1 MSKSKKK
8 KRYNLFQNLK
18 FVFRHIHSWDKWAL
32 PVYIAK
38 TPIDIVYQLG
48 QTYFAPIIIA
58 LVESGKS
65 VGVILAVTVAV
76 SSILALS
83 AKYNERFNAITM
95 NKRQDISRRFDLML
109 GEKIMS
115 MDYEILEG
123 PFGKN
128 KLQKAKNSLGNEG
141 VYVFLD
147 YLFKLI
153 TAIVGFT
160 SFVVILSTLNPWIVV
175 ILFISFVLPLLADL
189 VADKLVNGTKNKRAE
204 IDRHLNYMTKSSRDF
219 YIAKDIRLY
228 NMRDCLQR
236 MSEYFIGEKKFWT
249 NKVYLYYFISDVV
262 RTFMG
267 IVVRGGAYA
276 YLIYMCLTS
285 DLSGSELVLY
295 ITSILTFGNW
305 ISNLGMSINSVHQL
319 NVSMCDYREFL
330 DIKNTMKSKNGLPIP
345 SEQPYDIKIKDLSF
359 TYPGSENAVLQNINL
374 HIAPGE
380 KLAIV
385 GLNGAGKTTLVK
397 LLCGLYRPSNG
408 EVLLNNTNIAEFNRD
423 EYYSIISAVFQDA
436 RFMPINIAE
445 NVSMKPIEKS
455 DVDKIKTCLE
465 LAGLSDKVATLKNG
479 IETMLVKNVNDDA
492 EELSGG
498 EMQKLLLA
506 RAIYKN
512 APVII
517 LDEPTS
523 ALDPIAENE
532 MYLRYSELTKGKTSV
547 YISHRLSSTRFCD
560 RIVLLDN
567 NTITEMGTHD
577 ELMALGGKY
586 AEMFAIQT
594 KYYEKAGEKNEI

>member
-1 MSKSKKK
+1 MTKIKKN
-8 KRYNLFQNLK
+8 KRYNFFQNLK
-18 FVFRHIHSWDKWAL
+18 FVFKHIHSWDKWAL
-32 PVYIAK
+32 PVYFARA
-38 TPIDIVYQLG
+38 PLDVVYTLG
-48 QTYFAPIIIA
+48 MSFFAPIVIA

-65 VGVILAVTVAV
+65 VGIILTVTIAI
-76 SSILALS
+76 SSVLAFS
-83 AKYNERFNAITM
+83 SKYNFRFM
-95 NKRQDISRRFDLML
+95 SVMMSKRQDISRRFDML
-109 GEKIMS
+109 FGTKIMN
-115 MDYEILEG
+115 MDFEILEG
-123 PFGKN
+123 PVGRN
-128 KLQKAKNSLGNEG
+128 KLKKAQDSLGNEG
-141 VYVFLD
+141 IYVFLD
-147 YLFKLI
+147 YLFDLV
-153 TAIVGFT
+153 TSLVGFT
-160 SFVVILSTLNPWIVV
+160 SFVVVLSTLSPWIVV

-189 VADKLVNGTKNKRAE
+189 VADKLVNNTKDKRAE

-249 NKVYLYYFISDVV
+249 NKVYLCYFISDVV
-262 RTFMG
+262 RAVMS
-267 IVVRGGAYA
+267 VSVRGGAYA
-276 YLIYMCLTS
+276 YLIYLCLTS
-285 DLSGSELVLY
+285 NISGAELVLY
-295 ITSILTFGNW
+295 ITSILTFGDW
-305 ISNLGMSINSVHQL
+305 ISRLGANINSVHQL
-319 NVSMCDYREFL
+319 NISVCDFREFL
-330 DIKNTMKSKNGLPIP
+330 DIENSMENKNGLPIP
-345 SEQPYDIKIKDLSF
+345 NKHTYDIKIKNLNF
-359 TYPGSENAVLQNINL
+359 TYPGSESAVLQNINL

-397 LLCGLYRPSNG
+397 LLCGLYRPCEG
-408 EVLLNNTNIAEFNRD
+408 EVLLNDTNIARFNRD

-436 RFMPINIAE
+436 RVMPVSIAE
-445 NVSMKPIEKS
+445 NVSMKPLEKS
-455 DVDKIKTCLE
+455 EIGRVEECLE
-465 LAGLSDKVATLKNG
+465 LAGLSEKIKKLKNG
-479 IETMLVKNVNDDA
+479 IETKLVKNVNDDA

-498 EMQKLLLA
+498 EIQKLLLA
-506 RAIYKN
+506 RAIYKD

-567 NTITEMGTHD
+567 NTITETGTHD

>member
-1 MSKSKKK
+1 MGTS
-8 KRYNLFQNLK
+8 
-18 FVFRHIHSWDKWAL
+18 
-32 PVYIAK
+32 
-38 TPIDIVYQLG
+38 
-48 QTYFAPIIIA
+48 YFAPIVIA

-65 VGVILAVTVAV
+65 VGVILSVTIAI

-83 AKYNERFNAITM
+83 AKYNLRFIAITR
-95 NKRQDISRRFDLML
+95 NKRQDISHRFDMML
-109 GEKIMS
+109 GSKIMN
-115 MDYEILEG
+115 MDFEILEG
-123 PFGKN
+123 PYGKN

-147 YLFKLI
+147 YLFELI

-189 VADKLVNGTKNKRAE
+189 VADKLVNGTKDKRAE

-267 IVVRGGAYA
+267 IIVRGGAYA

-295 ITSILTFGNW
+295 LTSILTFGTW
-305 ISNLGMSINSVHQL
+305 ISNLGMNINSVHQL
-319 NVSMCDYREFL
+319 NISMCDYREFL
-330 DIKNTMKSKNGLPIP
+330 DIENTMKNENGLPIP
-345 SEQPYDIKIKDLSF
+345 SEQPYDIKIHNLSF

-397 LLCGLYRPSNG
+397 LLCGLYRPSDG
-408 EVLLNNTNIAEFNRD
+408 EVLLNDTNIAEFNRD

-436 RFMPINIAE
+436 RFMPISIAE
-445 NVSMKPIEKS
+445 NISMKPIEKS
-455 DVDKIKTCLE
+455 DIARINYCIE
-465 LAGLSDKVATLKNG
+465 LAGLSDKISSLKNG
-479 IETMLVKNVNDDA
+479 IETKLVKNVNDDA

-512 APVII
+512 SPVII

-547 YISHRLSSTRFCD
+547 YISHRLSSCIFCD
-560 RIVLLDN
+560 RIAVFDN
-567 NTITEMGTHD
+567 AKLVEEGTHEQLLNSGKKYS
-577 ELMALGGKY
+577 ELWNAQ
-586 AEMFAIQT
+586 AQ
-594 KYYEKAGEKNEI
+594 YYKV

>member
-1 MSKSKKK
+1 MKKT
-8 KRYNLFQNLK
+8 KRYKLFQNLK
-18 FVFRHIHSWDKWAL
+18 FVFKHIHLWDKWAL
-32 PVYIAK
+32 PIYFAKAPLDVVY
-38 TPIDIVYQLG
+38 TLG
-48 QTYFAPIIIA
+48 TAYFAPIVIA

-65 VGVILAVTVAV
+65 IGTILGVTIAFSGVLAF
-76 SSILALS
+76 SS
-83 AKYNERFNAITM
+83 KYNQRVISIMMA
-95 NKRQDISRRFDLML
+95 KRQDISRRFDML
-109 GEKIMS
+109 LGSKIMN
-115 MDYEILEG
+115 MDFEILEG
-123 PFGKN
+123 PLGRT
-128 KLQKAKNSLGNEG
+128 KLKKAQNSLGNEG

-147 YLFKLI
+147 YLFDLV
-153 TAIVGFT
+153 TSLVGFT

-189 VADKLVNGTKNKRAE
+189 VADKLVNGTKDKRAE

-228 NMRDCLQR
+228 NMRDCLQK

-262 RTFMG
+262 RAIMS
-267 IVVRGGAYA
+267 VAVRGGAYA
-276 YLIYMCLTS
+276 YLIYMCLES
-285 DLSGSELVLY
+285 RLSGAELVLY
-295 ITSILTFGNW
+295 ITSILNFGNW
-305 ISNLGMSINSVHQL
+305 ISRLGANINSVHQL
-319 NVSMCDYREFL
+319 NISVCDFREFL
-330 DIKNTMKSKNGLPIP
+330 DIENSMENTNGLPIP
-345 SEQPYDIKIKDLSF
+345 KEQPFDIKINKLSF
-359 TYPGSENAVLQNINL
+359 TYPGSEDAVLQNINL

-397 LLCGLYRPSNG
+397 LLCGLYRPGEG
-408 EVLLNNTNIAEFNRD
+408 EVLLNGTSISKFNRD
-423 EYYSIISAVFQDA
+423 DYYSVISAVFQDA
-436 RFMPINIAE
+436 RFMPVSIAE
-445 NVSMKPIEKS
+445 NVSMKPLEKS
-455 DVDKIKTCLE
+455 DIGRIEVCLE
-465 LAGLSDKVATLKNG
+465 LAGLNDKIKRLKNG
-479 IETMLVKNVNDDA
+479 IETKLVKNVNDDA

-567 NTITEMGTHD
+567 NTITEIGTHD

-586 AEMFAIQT
+586 AEIFAIQT
-594 KYYEKAGEKNEI
+594 KYYEKAGEKNED

>member
-1 MSKSKKK
+1 MKKT

-18 FVFRHIHSWDKWAL
+18 FVFKHIHSWDKWAL
-32 PVYIAK
+32 PIYFAK
-38 TPIDIVYQLG
+38 APLDVIYTLG
-48 QTYFAPIIIA
+48 TAYFAPIVIA

-65 VGVILAVTVAV
+65 IGTILGVTIAFSGVLAF
-76 SSILALS
+76 SS
-83 AKYNERFNAITM
+83 KYNQRVISIMMA
-95 NKRQDISRRFDLML
+95 KRQDISRRFDML
-109 GEKIMS
+109 LGSKIMN
-115 MDYEILEG
+115 MDFEILEG
-123 PFGKN
+123 PLGRT
-128 KLQKAKNSLGNEG
+128 KLKKAQNSLGNEG

-147 YLFKLI
+147 YLFDLV
-153 TAIVGFT
+153 TSLVGFT

-262 RTFMG
+262 RAIMS
-267 IVVRGGAYA
+267 VAVRGGAYA
-276 YLIYMCLTS
+276 YLIYMCLES
-285 DLSGSELVLY
+285 RMSGAELVLY
-295 ITSILTFGNW
+295 ITSILNFGHW
-305 ISNLGMSINSVHQL
+305 ISRLGANINSVHQL
-319 NVSMCDYREFL
+319 NISVCDYREFL
-330 DIKNTMKSKNGLPIP
+330 DIENSMENTNGLPIP
-345 SEQPYDIKIKDLSF
+345 TKQPYDIKINNLSF
-359 TYPGSENAVLQNINL
+359 TYPGSEDAVLQNINL

-397 LLCGLYRPSNG
+397 LICGLYRPCEG
-408 EVLLNNTNIAEFNRD
+408 EVLLNGTSISKFNRD
-423 EYYSIISAVFQDA
+423 DYYSVISAVFQDA
-436 RFMPINIAE
+436 RFMPVSIAE
-445 NVSMKPIEKS
+445 NVSMKPFENSDIGRIE
-455 DVDKIKTCLE
+455 VCLE
-465 LAGLSDKVATLKNG
+465 LAGLNDKIKRLKNG
-479 IETMLVKNVNDDA
+479 IETKLVKNVNDDA

-532 MYLRYSELTKGKTSV
+532 MYLRYSELTKDKTSV

-567 NTITEMGTHD
+567 NAIAETGTHD

-594 KYYEKAGEKNEI
+594 KYYDKAGEKNED